1 MPMRIYRAST
11 KHVTSNLWLWIGI
24 SAAAMVALGVFDRG
38 MPRGQ
43 GLGNWVALSGAV
55 LGILLM
61 LKSEA
66 EMPPRVLVDPST
78 V

>member
-11 KHVTSNLWLWIGI
+11 KHVANNLWLWIAI
-24 SAAAMVALGVFDRG
+24 SAVAMIVIAIVDQT

-43 GLGNWVALSGAV
+43 DLGNWIALAGSF

-61 LKSEA
+61 MKSEA
-66 EMPPRVLVDPST
+66 EMPAQVLAAID
-78 V
+78 